1 MDTKE
6 IIKKMLENDVNN
18 SPAWYLLGIEYKKE
32 KAYSEALQAFSEA
45 MKSSDEELR
54 KNIIK
59 ELSNLSSVDEIKDE
73 VKENK
78 KEVIEDI
85 IEEVNEEADELEVD
99 TISQGDERE
108 DAPKLSVING
118 HKIVDYPVEEISER
132 TIDFEDV
139 GGLENVKEA
148 IRMKIIKPFTSPGL
162 FTKFNKKI
170 GGGILLYGPPGCGK
184 TFIARAT
191 AGECNANFIPVQIT
205 DILDP
210 YLGVSARNVK
220 DIFFQ
225 ARLKKPCIMF
235 FDEIDSIGYNRNKL
249 TSEHMRPIIDQML
262 AEIEGIDSST
272 DKLLLIGATNMPW
285 DVDAAFKRPGRFD
298 RTIFVQP
305 PDLAA
310 RISIFKIKLKDKP
323 VGEINYQFLAEQTD
337 LYSGAD
343 IENVIEIAT
352 ENVINHILQTGVE
365 RDILMGDLLEAI
377 KVTIPSTL
385 EWLKTIKNY
394 VKYSNQAGLY
404 DDVQAYLTKY
414 KNRI

>member
-1 MDTKE
+1 M
-6 IIKKMLENDVNN
+6 
-18 SPAWYLLGIEYKKE
+18 
-32 KAYSEALQAFSEA
+32 
-45 MKSSDEELR
+45 
-54 KNIIK
+54 
-59 ELSNLSSVDEIKDE
+59 SSVEENVDE
-73 VKENK
+73 VKETK
-78 KEVIEDI
+78 KGVIEQT
-85 IEEVNEEADELEVD
+85 IEEAIETVDELDADVF
-99 TISQGDERE
+99 SQDDERE
-108 DAPKLSVING
+108 ETPKLSVITG
-118 HKIVDYPVEEISER
+118 HKIVNYPVEEVSER
-132 TIDFEDV
+132 TISFEDV

-148 IRMKIIKPFTSPGL
+148 IRMKIIKPFTTPGL

-191 AGECNANFIPVQIT
+191 AGECNANFVPVHIT

-210 YLGVSARNVK
+210 YLGVSSRNVK

-285 DVDAAFKRPGRFD
+285 DVDQAFKRPGRFD

-310 RISIFKIKLKDKP
+310 RISIFKIKLKSKP
-323 VGEINYQFLAEQTD
+323 IDEINYQFLAEQTE

-352 ENVINHILQTGVE
+352 ENVISHILETGVE
-365 RDILMGDLLEAI
+365 RNISMEDLLKAI
-377 KVTIPSTL
+377 RITTPSTL

-404 DDVQAYLTKY
+404 DDVETYLAKY

>member
-1 MDTKE
+1 MDAKE
-6 IIKKMLENDVNN
+6 IIKKMLENDANN
-18 SPAWYLLGIEYKKE
+18 LPAWYLLGIEYKKE
-32 KAYSEALQAFSEA
+32 KAYSEALHAFSEA
-45 MKSSDEELR
+45 MKSSDEDLR

-59 ELSNLSSVDEIKDE
+59 ELSNLSSVEENVDE
-73 VKENK
+73 VKETK
-78 KEVIEDI
+78 KGVIEET
-85 IEEVNEEADELEVD
+85 IEEAIETVDELDADVF
-99 TISQGDERE
+99 SQDDERE
-108 DAPKLSVING
+108 ETPKLSVITG
-118 HKIVDYPVEEISER
+118 HKIVNYPVEEVSER
-132 TIDFEDV
+132 TISFEDV

-148 IRMKIIKPFTSPGL
+148 IRMKIIKPFTTPGL

-191 AGECNANFIPVQIT
+191 AGECNANFVPVHIT

-210 YLGVSARNVK
+210 YLGVSSRNVK

-285 DVDAAFKRPGRFD
+285 DVDQAFKRPGRFD

-310 RISIFKIKLKDKP
+310 RISIFKIKLKSKP
-323 VGEINYQFLAEQTD
+323 IDEINYQFLAEQTE

-352 ENVINHILQTGVE
+352 ENVISHILETGVE
-365 RDILMGDLLEAI
+365 RNISMEDLLKAI
-377 KVTIPSTL
+377 RITTPSTL

-404 DDVQAYLTKY
+404 DDVETYLAKY